1 MDSFFDKRLITT
13 KDASELSGYTSDYLS
28 RLVRLG
34 KIEGQ
39 RIGHSWLIERESL
52 EVFLK
57 NQKTQKSEYAHSL
70 SLARE
75 EEYRAHRSLLR
86 RKAKLSKPPVP
97 LQKGIR
103 ESSVFSQ
110 VFALTAALLVV
121 ASGAFAAQ
129 AVALPRLGEQVAE
142 LAHQVAFGFRATF
155 GGIPYGIAER
165 IDAADAS
172 MRTTNARVA
181 ADTALGSA
189 RDASPI
195 LSGSDLSLLQN
206 VFPAGVARP
215 TAIALVPSEPAH
227 VPPLTV
233 ADVQSSA
240 LGAYAFLTS
249 PARMEDALAGAYAA
263 LGTHAYDAITASFA
277 AYRSLIVS
285 SGPGALAFGAFAR
298 DMLAK
303 APHAVSAM
311 NLAFGGSV
319 IRATHAA
326 IRADVA
332 VAYGFATAAPASARV
347 TVALVGGIGNTLA
360 GATART
366 PALATTAF
374 LQATQVPAT
383 LAPALA
389 QTVFSGEYVAATRF
403 VAITNTISERYLA
416 LVSGTG
422 TLAYTGTAGVL
433 ALANL
438 TPPLFAHAPAAVENT
453 YLGLVGNG
461 ALAIDSLPTHLARLV
476 SVKHIPVLAAAL
488 PALSAGEQVALFT
501 YQTIHG
507 FFTSATGALA
517 GLFGTPNVAVVSN
530 PPSVVLPFAT
540 STTPVSA
547 PQAAAPA
554 RTERVAVTS
563 YPTYTTV
570 VQGVSQ
576 DFVNQ
581 SLASLR
587 TSILATVAGMIQPV
601 AAQGVTNENTI
612 QYVNMIQDL
621 SNLTVH
627 NGNFLG
633 GTFNGG
639 NLTNGISVSAASGS
653 FTNLTGGNTSLATTS
668 ISGALTT
675 TGNVTI
681 GGTLTAGSLSVSGIS
696 SGGAISAP
704 YFTAT
709 SSTATSTFSGSLNVG
724 NGGFLYASSTRNVG
738 IGVLSPAALLA
749 LQNSTSTQPIFVAS
763 NAAGAE
769 VYRITNAGFVGIGT
783 TSPTY
788 ALSVEGSSSLG
799 NNAIAG
805 YFSATSSA
813 ATSTF
818 AGSLAVGTSTQFTNG
833 LFAVGTSSP
842 LLYVNSTT
850 GRVGVGTSSPGFA
863 LDVNGIVNASSLY
876 VNGAPYIGS
885 QWTTASSS
893 IYYNTGNVGIGSTS
907 PYAKLSLAGA
917 AGSTTPLFAISTST
931 ALFATTTALTID
943 ANGNL
948 SLLNGANL
956 SVGGTLAVAG
966 NTTLAS
972 ATSTAFAITSLP
984 NALLSTNAN
993 GSVVASTSIGVNYL
1007 SGVLPIANGGTN
1019 SSSQTANGIAY
1030 YDGSKLTT
1038 GSNLSYNGSQL
1049 TLDLVDSWGGLHI
1062 QGRGGGEAS
1071 IALNPDN
1078 VSNGGAGQWILET
1091 NGNGLNNP
1099 HDFCWYSSELAR
1111 CTFNLVSANG
1121 YAGFNTNNP
1130 IAPLSVNGGFFA
1142 TASST
1147 IGGGTQTSGLTI
1159 AGGAT
1164 TTLSQ
1169 YIGGGLTVAGNTTLA
1184 NATATNLFSATASS
1198 TNLFASNAQ
1207 LGSLSASSLAL
1218 TNALP
1223 VTSGGTGWS
1232 AIQSGTIP
1240 YGAGTGALATTTAGV
1255 AGNILALLNGI
1266 PTWTAT
1272 TTFSSGL
1279 AYANGNVTNAGVLS
1293 LAQTYGTP
1301 QTGALTFAT
1310 STQSFNGLTLGT
1322 SLTNTLGAFT
1332 FTPSV
1337 SGTLNNSGLT
1347 NSTIALATGTSGTD
1361 VNVSGSPAALGGTLT
1376 LNIPTASATNRGA
1389 LSPTDWSTFN
1399 AKQAALTFTY
1409 PLVNTANTVST
1420 AFGTTTANSFSQ
1432 LQQFNGNASSTQ
1444 LTTTGS
1450 TYLATAGG
1458 NVGIGTT
1465 SPWAQFSINPNGING
1480 PSFAIGSS
1488 TATNFVVT
1496 NGGNV
1501 GIGTINPI
1509 NKLDVN
1515 GNINLPSGGII
1526 TTNNNG
1532 SIGFGFSGNS
1542 SVITSYANTTIQSYN
1557 GSSYVPVFTILGTQS
1572 AATGNVGIGT
1582 TSPFATLSVN
1592 GNAFI
1597 GGNLTVGGL
1606 TATTSI
1612 SAPYFTATN
1621 AAATST
1627 FAGGF
1632 QAAGTSGLT
1641 VLQNGNVGIGT
1652 VAPAQKLDVAG
1663 NINTSAGSAYMYNN
1677 ANVITASTTL
1687 NNYFFGGAGNLTM
1700 TGNLNIAS
1708 GLNALKNN
1716 TTGYFN
1722 LATGFN
1728 ALAANTTGYY
1738 NVANGLQALFNNT
1751 TGFDNIATGYVA
1763 LDSNTTGSHNI
1774 ASGMYAL
1781 LSNTTGSDNI
1791 TSGEH
1796 ALWNNITGSYN
1807 TALGGYA
1814 LPSNI
1819 TGNNNSA
1826 LGYGALSSNTAAT
1839 SSVAVGYL
1847 AAAGTANYSNQGGT
1861 YLGYQSGYSAAT
1873 GSNFNTLLG
1882 YQSGYDITTG
1892 TNNVILGT
1900 EQTTGGGITTG
1911 SNNILIGTGV
1921 RSGLT
1926 PTASNQLNIGNLI
1939 FATGLGSEATASTGN
1954 VGIGTVTPAQKLDVA
1969 GNINTSA
1976 GSAYMYNGSNVITAS
1991 TTLNN
1996 YFFGGAGNLTMT
2008 GDNNT
2013 ASGLSALQANTTG
2026 YFNTASGVNT
2036 LFSNSTG
2043 YSNIATGYN
2052 ALFSNTSGY
2061 QNAASGM
2068 SALYNNTTGTANTAT
2083 GYAALYSNNNGINN
2097 TADGM
2102 NALYANITGSNNTA
2116 LGVSAGR
2123 FISGGVTNNAG
2134 SSNSLYLG
2142 YGTQALANGD
2152 TNEIVIGASVTGN
2165 GSNSVTLGNTSIT
2178 KTILQGNVGIGTTSP
2193 YRALS
2198 VVGQTLSDSFNAT
2211 SSVGYQQGG
2220 TTVLTASPTLF
2231 NTFVGLGVGTSTT
2244 GNYNTF
2250 VGYQS
2255 GQANTSGFRNTAT
2268 GYQSL
2273 YSNTTGLA
2281 NTANGYYALL
2291 ANTTGGSNTAVGD
2304 YALYANTTGGSN
2316 TAVGQSALLANTT
2329 GGSNTATGQNS
2340 LRFNTTG
2347 SDNAALGIY
2356 SLYLNTTGYNN
2367 SALGYQALRSNTT
2380 GYFNTANG
2388 SSALYANTT
2397 GFQNTANGASALSS
2411 NTTGVSNTAAGYGAL
2426 LSNTTGSNNTADG
2439 YGALYSNTTGNF
2451 NTANGYQSLYNNTSA
2466 TSSTA
2471 LGYNAAY
2478 GSTLYSNQGGTYL
2491 GYQSGYSAATGS
2503 NFNTLLGYQSG
2514 YDITTGANNVIL
2526 GTEQTTGGSITTGSN
2541 NILIGTGVR
2550 SGLTPTASNQL
2561 NIGNLIFAT
2570 GLGSEAI
2577 ASTGNVGIGTA
2588 NPGNKFVVVTTSGGT
2603 GISIQTAGANQPTF
2617 VLQDTVN
2624 NQTGYVRLAGG
2635 SSNLMQIG
2643 SSASTNL
2650 SDVQIGVDITGAGV
2664 KPYLDLNAT
2673 YASLLNG
2680 NFGIG
2685 TTSPWAQL
2693 SINPN
2698 GISGPSFAIGSS
2710 TATNFVVTNGGNV
2723 GIGTTSPAYPLS
2735 IYNQGVEAFQFA
2747 PAAGTPVAGQY
2758 LYFRPG
2764 GTGNVTAF
2772 GSSAGNFAITA
2783 GSGNNAYIG
2792 TPGGARTALF
2802 NVNNSY
2808 GATGNY
2814 VTFSGAAA
2822 GSTPTIGAAGGSDTN
2837 VSLNLT
2843 PAGTGN
2849 VLVTTGNVGIGTTSP
2864 WRTLSVNGTSDLGT
2878 NALAGYFTATSTT
2891 ATSTFAGFID
2901 VNGTGT
2907 NATSTFAS
2915 NLWVKGALKVGIAS
2929 LYLTETGI
2937 HSTDGTI
2944 NIVTGTTAT
2953 SSFSTLSA
2961 GVLNVSSTTA
2971 TSTLADGINLSGG
2984 CFAVNGTCVGGG
2996 SGTAGQFPYYAA
3008 NGTTLTATSSIFLAS
3023 SGNVGIGTTSPASKL
3038 TVVTS
3043 NSNDVNLTLDSTAS
3057 NSGAYINFNSRL
3069 GGVLKQSQIFSDWNG
3084 GMVIQPTTGALSVNT
3099 ISNTYGNNFTVNGNA
3114 VIGTGS
3120 YLTTAAPSGGL
3131 LVGGNVGIGTTTPD
3145 QPLVV
3150 NGTIKSILNTSAPA
3164 LNVAS
3169 LVALGASGI
3178 TGAEN
3183 WALRGVYQYPNGVN
3197 NNSAG
3202 GDLYLIASLN
3212 GNTILGTKT
3221 DGTAL
3226 GNVGIG
3232 TTSPTANLSVQSN
3245 GNSSPAATF
3254 MNSGTGSNQF
3264 AIYPYQDGN
3273 TYLQHNG
3280 NVVFSPILGTAPQF
3294 VVSSTGNVG
3303 VGTTTPGSLLSV
3315 QGIANFTTATTTFQ
3329 STGGINLAS
3338 GCFAV
3343 NGICVGGGGG
3353 GSGTVQSGTTGQFP
3367 YYAAN
3372 GTTLTATSSLFLA
3385 PSGNV
3390 GIGTTTPSNLLTVAQ
3405 TSAFPSAGI
3414 QLTSSVN
3421 DPNIALTNTGT
3432 GGRDWRIISSNG
3444 LSGVPSTLRIYDNT
3458 AGADRLDIN
3467 SSGNVGIQTAAP
3479 SQALTVTGS
3488 GQFSGGLGL
3497 GGAVPNAVLTGQ
3509 AMTLNVSGY
3518 SNLNGFRVNGAD
3530 PVNSI
3535 YQTNNTNIGFTVNAG
3550 NAVNFNCFSAG
3561 SGCSGSTASTMMTIL
3576 TGGNVGI
3583 GTTSP
3588 WAQLSVNP
3596 NGISGPSF
3604 AIGSSTATNFVVT
3617 NGGNIG
3623 IGTTS
3628 PVYKLDVA
3636 GFVNT
3641 DQYSGYKQAGNTVL
3655 YASTTNQALAVGAS
3669 GAAAWM
3675 ATSSSLA
3682 YSVAVGQGA
3691 LQTSPTSVTAQ
3702 YNTAVG
3708 VNALSANANGYNN
3721 TATGYNALTSNT
3733 GGYYNTATGYNA
3745 LTANTT
3751 GNYNTAHGMSALRN
3765 NTTGIQNTA
3774 SGYQAL
3780 YSNSTNSNNVAYGYQ
3795 ALYSNTSDQ
3804 NMAVGYQALYSNTT
3818 GFQNTALGYQ
3828 ALNFNTTGSYNTAT
3842 GYGALEFTTGN
3853 NNTANGYQALVFNT
3867 SGSSNTANGWSALQ
3881 TNTTGSYNTANGT
3894 GALLSNTTGNNNSTL
3909 GYQSGYNVTG
3919 SNNTLLG
3926 YQSGYDITSGTNNIV
3941 LGTEQTTGG
3950 GVTTGS
3956 NNILIG
3962 TGVRSG
3968 LSQAGSNQL
3977 NIGNLIFATG
3987 LGSEATASTGNVGI
4001 GTSTPSSTLT
4011 IQAPAGQTALTIAS
4025 STGATMLS
4033 VNANGSLTAKLNQLT
4048 SDYLVDS
4055 GSAPIN
4061 VGDLVAYVNG
4071 KAQKARAAIIAGTP
4085 VDANAVSSTQES
4097 AAALSSTSFV
4107 MAYYNGSTGFINAVV
4122 GTVSGTAITY
4132 GTPVALSASVY
4143 SGTNVSVAA
4152 LSSTAFV
4159 ISYQAVS
4166 TLYAQAVVA
4175 TVSGTAITYGTPA
4188 ALNAV
4193 SSSYTP
4199 VAALS
4204 ATSFVVAYY
4213 NNSTN
4218 YANAVVATVSGT
4230 TITAGTPQVMS
4241 SGTIIAGNFSVA
4253 ALSSS
4258 LFVVAYTVSGPT
4270 TYLVAGSVSGTTITA
4285 GTPYGAISA
4294 SSSSVSIAT
4303 LSSTAFVTGYITGS
4317 ATINAAVGT
4326 VSGTTIT
4333 FGNAY
4338 SFPAPT
4344 GTTSAS
4350 APSVAAF
4357 SSTSFVATYAAA
4369 NSYYVNAAV
4378 GTVSGTTVTWG
4389 PNVVLNNVA
4398 SNMYAPP
4405 AVAAALSSSTF
4416 VVGYRNPSGYAEA
4429 FAAQSVTP
4437 SSNIIGMATTA
4448 ASPGGTVTVASNGI
4462 VTGLSGLTTGSTYY
4476 DSLALGLSTTTSTY
4490 KVGLALSP
4498 SSILLNSSNGAG
4510 TDQFFGD
4517 AVFANNFRI
4526 TEAPGAP
4533 QGLLFENQLGR
4544 KVMSI
4549 DEAGN
4554 LTVSG
4559 NLSASGLNLSDVSAL
4574 GQELLASAATSTA
4587 TTTQNTFNFASG
4599 MAAILN
4605 SRFNFNAFNALAAST
4620 STPSV
4625 LSLYQGTT
4633 TPAITISASGNVGIG
4648 TTSPNRALTVS
4659 GDVGA
4664 DKFVVPG
4671 ASSASFTVGTTT
4683 LTAEVPSAVLTA
4695 DGKGV
4700 DLYKLSTFTLATV
4713 QSLAVQ
4719 QAALSAQVSSLA
4731 ARVAKL
4737 ENGSIS
4743 VASGSPVSF
4752 SSSTLASALSGFGVL
4767 IQKGIAQF
4775 GTVVANRFVA
4785 ATDASGASSAGSG
4798 TILAGN
4804 TVAQVDN
4811 AYAEP
4816 TTKVFVTFNAPVTG
4830 SWWVSDKAAGS
4841 FRVVLSVPQAGD
4853 VSFDYFLV
4861 QTQGQLATSTPDGTF
4876 SQGSS
4881 AQSSGTSSG
4890 NTTTSISG
4898 PVITLLGANPVH
4910 LPVGGTFVEPGVTVT
4925 DAVDGTDPYI
4935 TFINGIQ
4942 QAVSSTTI
4950 NTASPTTYIITY
4962 KATDQAGNSATAIRS
4977 VIVGNP
4983 DGTVNLGPAPSSGGS
4998 TTGTSTTTAPASTAT
5013 STASSTAPAS
5023 TTATSTPAVDTTAPV
5038 VTLNG
5043 AAAMMLTVGGTFTDP
5058 GATATDSVDGNLTS
5072 KIKETGAVDTATV
5085 GLYTLTYSVTDAAG
5099 NTGSASRVVTVAA
5112 ATSTPSTTTAPAT
5125 ATTTPA
5131 TTTSSTS
5138 TSSASSAPTA
5148 STPATASS
5156 TPTTSPTPTTSTAT
5170 PTTSTASSTP
5180 AT

>member
-129 AVALPRLGEQVAE
+129 AVALPRLGEQAAE
-142 LAHQVAFGFRATF
+142 LAHQVAFGFSATF

-172 MRTTNARVA
+172 MRTTNARVT

-189 RDASPI
+189 RDASPL

-249 PARMEDALAGAYAA
+249 PTRVEDALAGAYAA

-311 NLAFGGSV
+311 NLAFGESV

-332 VAYGFATAAPASARV
+332 VAYGFATAAPTSARV

-517 GLFGTPNVAVVSN
+517 SLFGTPNVTVVSN

-540 STTPVSA
+540 STTPAST
-547 PQAAAPA
+547 PQPAAPA
-554 RTERVAVTS
+554 RTERVAVTN

-675 TGNVTI
+675 TGNVTL

-704 YFTAT
+704 YFSAT
-709 SSTATSTFSGSLNVG
+709 SSAATSTFSGSLNLG

-769 VYRITNAGFVGIGT
+769 VYRITNNGFVGIGT

-818 AGSLAVGTSTQFTNG
+818 AGHLAVGTTSPYGNG
-833 LFAVGTSSP
+833 LFTVGTTSP
-842 LLYVNSTT
+842 LLFVNSTT

-1432 LQQFNGNASSTQ
+1432 LQQFNANASTTQ
-1444 LTTTGS
+1444 LTSTGS

-1465 SPWAQFSINPNGING
+1465 SPYSLLSISNSATAAANTPLFTI
-1480 PSFAIGSS
+1480 AS
-1488 TATNFVVT
+1488 TTGGTSTSTLMTVLAN
-1496 NGGNV
+1496 GNV
-1501 GIGTINPI
+1501 GIGTAGPVAP
-1509 NKLDVN
+1509 LDVN
-1515 GNINLPSGGII
+1515 GYLHV
-1526 TTNNNG
+1526 
-1532 SIGFGFSGNS
+1532 SGNS
-1542 SVITSYANTTIQSYN
+1542 NPSTPSQGGYFSWNALTGTSGETDFINNQGGGSGGFAFMNTPSSGSPRTTLMVIT
-1557 GSSYVPVFTILGTQS
+1557 G
-1572 AATGNVGIGT
+1572 TGNVGIGTASPNYNLDFGSTNATINSNGTLTLQGNTSLALQETGDVYGPASLTLENRNGANGAIFSTVGSTVDLVDFGFRSPGAAANIRFEHRSAQILGSGNATNGEFQFLNPTGPTYWTALGQSTAYFTQNVGIGDQAPGTKLSVIGNAAIGYASGQTAPANGLVVNGNVGIGTSTPSQLLTVGNNNQFTVDTSGNATSQGTVWSGASGNGGIKIGSNGLTISQNPSYPYQLVSNSHFTVAAGYAFAVGGPANSLYSGIFYANSSTTIPLVTMGYSGQTADLQQWQNSAGAVLVNVTNSGNLGIGT

-1597 GGNLTVGGL
+1597 GGNLTVNGL

-1621 AAATST
+1621 ATATST

-1652 VAPAQKLDVAG
+1652 TSPISPLTISSSNSSANNGIVFGNTASLYEPRIWTGTGGNYDGYLKFAINPANQNDWDVAVLSGGMNAKAFLSAPSFNSSITGRGDSPIMAWTNTGGNFNGKLTLGQDYITGTSSIDMVIGPSNGTLNVRNNSNTSYLYVNSNNGLVGIGTTNPAQKLDVAGFINTDQYSGYKQAGNTVLYASTTNQALAVGASGAAAWMATSSSLAYSVAVGQGALQTSPTSVTAQYNTAVGVNALSANANGYNNTATGYNALTSNTGGYYNTATGYNALTANTTGNYNTAQGMSALRSNTTGIQNTASGYQALYSNSTNSNNVAYGYQALYSNTADQNMAIGYQALYSNTTGFQNTALGYQALNFNTTGSYNTATGYGALEFTTGNNNTANGFQALVFNSSGNSNSATGHGALYNNTTGSYNTANGQGALHYNTAGNNNLALGYQSGYNVTGSNNTLLGYQSGYDITTGTNNVILGTEQTTGGGITTGSNNILIGTGVRSGLTPTASNQLNIGNLIFATGLGSEATASTGNVGIGTSSPTALLGLQGGIGVNPSQLYLAANGNVGIGTTSPGLPLQVYDTAGNAGIRISSSAANTTPFDIRMGANLGTVANALTFYNPQTSTRLLVLTSTGNLAVGANPNGTDTAIISANGAEPAISISNTTAYNASGVGTLRFWGVYNSTGGQDTFAQIKGGKENTINGNGLGYLSFWTNTALSTQSEKMRITSQGNVGIGTTTPQSLLAVAGGASVGADYNTAAPTNGLIVEGNVGIGLTNPAQKLDVAGNINTSAGSAYMYNGSNVITASTTLNNYFFGGAGNLTMTGNYNIATGLGALVSNSTGSANVATDGFALSSNTTGSSNIATGYGTLNFNTTGSYNIAVGQTALQYNTTGSNNTATGFQALWKNTTGNNNTANGSYALQNNTSATSSTALGYAAAQGTANYSNQGGTYVGFQSGYSAATGSNFNTLLGYQSGYDITTGQNNIVLGTEQTTGGGITTGSNNILIGTGVRSGLSPTASNQLNIGNLIFATGLGSEATASTGNVGIGTTNPTQLFTVGNSLFQVTSVGDVYLNRTAPGAYLQWADTARLAVVSGKSFTFSINAGTSYDAQIGGTTYFNMGNVGIGTTTPAQKLDVAG

-1796 ALWNNITGSYN
+1796 ALWNNTTGSYN

-1861 YLGYQSGYSAAT
+1861 YVGYQSGYSAAT

-1892 TNNVILGT
+1892 QNNVILGT

-1954 VGIGTVTPAQKLDVA
+1954 VGIGT
-1969 GNINTSA
+1969 TSPRA
-1976 GSAYMYNGSNVITAS
+1976 RLEV
-1991 TTLNN
+1991 
-1996 YFFGGAGNLTMT
+1996 GGA
-2008 GDNNT
+2008 
-2013 ASGLSALQANTTG
+2013 ANP
-2026 YFNTASGVNT
+2026 A
-2036 LFSNSTG
+2036 
-2043 YSNIATGYN
+2043 
-2052 ALFSNTSGY
+2052 
-2061 QNAASGM
+2061 
-2068 SALYNNTTGTANTAT
+2068 
-2083 GYAALYSNNNGINN
+2083 
-2097 TADGM
+2097 
-2102 NALYANITGSNNTA
+2102 
-2116 LGVSAGR
+2116 
-2123 FISGGVTNNAG
+2123 
-2134 SSNSLYLG
+2134 
-2142 YGTQALANGD
+2142 
-2152 TNEIVIGASVTGN
+2152 
-2165 GSNSVTLGNTSIT
+2165 
-2178 KTILQGNVGIGTTSP
+2178 
-2193 YRALS
+2193 
-2198 VVGQTLSDSFNAT
+2198 
-2211 SSVGYQQGG
+2211 
-2220 TTVLTASPTLF
+2220 
-2231 NTFVGLGVGTSTT
+2231 
-2244 GNYNTF
+2244 
-2250 VGYQS
+2250 
-2255 GQANTSGFRNTAT
+2255 
-2268 GYQSL
+2268 
-2273 YSNTTGLA
+2273 
-2281 NTANGYYALL
+2281 
-2291 ANTTGGSNTAVGD
+2291 
-2304 YALYANTTGGSN
+2304 
-2316 TAVGQSALLANTT
+2316 
-2329 GGSNTATGQNS
+2329 
-2340 LRFNTTG
+2340 
-2347 SDNAALGIY
+2347 IY
-2356 SLYLNTTGYNN
+2356 
-2367 SALGYQALRSNTT
+2367 
-2380 GYFNTANG
+2380 
-2388 SSALYANTT
+2388 
-2397 GFQNTANGASALSS
+2397 LSS
-2411 NTTGVSNTAAGYGAL
+2411 NYTTPSTNAWSVPAIGTLDLSANAVAGE
-2426 LSNTTGSNNTADG
+2426 
-2439 YGALYSNTTGNF
+2439 
-2451 NTANGYQSLYNNTSA
+2451 
-2466 TSSTA
+2466 
-2471 LGYNAAY
+2471 
-2478 GSTLYSNQGGTYL
+2478 
-2491 GYQSGYSAATGS
+2491 
-2503 NFNTLLGYQSG
+2503 NTLPEWAIHMG
-2514 YDITTGANNVIL
+2514 V
-2526 GTEQTTGGSITTGSN
+2526 GG
-2541 NILIGTGVR
+2541 GV
-2550 SGLTPTASNQL
+2550 Q
-2561 NIGNLIFAT
+2561 
-2570 GLGSEAI
+2570 
-2577 ASTGNVGIGTA
+2577 
-2588 NPGNKFVVVTTSGGT
+2588 
-2603 GISIQTAGANQPTF
+2603 
-2617 VLQDTVN
+2617 
-2624 NQTGYVRLAGG
+2624 
-2635 SSNLMQIG
+2635 
-2643 SSASTNL
+2643 
-2650 SDVQIGVDITGAGV
+2650 SDVFT
-2664 KPYLDLNAT
+2664 
-2673 YASLLNG
+2673 
-2680 NFGIG
+2680 
-2685 TTSPWAQL
+2685 
-2693 SINPN
+2693 INR
-2698 GISGPSFAIGSS
+2698 
-2710 TATNFVVTNGGNV
+2710 
-2723 GIGTTSPAYPLS
+2723 
-2735 IYNQGVEAFQFA
+2735 A
-2747 PAAGTPVAGQY
+2747 PT
-2758 LYFRPG
+2758 PG
-2764 GTGNVTAF
+2764 GTR
-2772 GSSAGNFAITA
+2772 SE
-2783 GSGNNAYIG
+2783 
-2792 TPGGARTALF
+2792 LF
-2802 NVNNSY
+2802 RINNS
-2808 GATGNY
+2808 
-2814 VTFSGAAA
+2814 
-2822 GSTPTIGAAGGSDTN
+2822 
-2837 VSLNLT
+2837 
-2843 PAGTGN
+2843 
-2849 VLVTTGNVGIGTTSP
+2849 GNVGIGTTSP
-2864 WRTLSVNGTSDLGT
+2864 WRTLSVNGSSDLGT

-2907 NATSTFAS
+2907 NATSTIAS
-2915 NLWVKGALKVGIAS
+2915 NLWVKGALKVGLAS

-2944 NIVTGTTAT
+2944 NIVSGTTAT
-2953 SSFSTLSA
+2953 SSFPTIST

-2984 CFAVNGTCVGGG
+2984 CFAVNGTCVGGGSG

-3023 SGNVGIGTTSPASKL
+3023 SGNVGIGTTSP
-3038 TVVTS
+3038 
-3043 NSNDVNLTLDSTAS
+3043 
-3057 NSGAYINFNSRL
+3057 
-3069 GGVLKQSQIFSDWNG
+3069 
-3084 GMVIQPTTGALSVNT
+3084 
-3099 ISNTYGNNFTVNGNA
+3099 
-3114 VIGTGS
+3114 
-3120 YLTTAAPSGGL
+3120 
-3131 LVGGNVGIGTTTPD
+3131 
-3145 QPLVV
+3145 
-3150 NGTIKSILNTSAPA
+3150 
-3164 LNVAS
+3164 
-3169 LVALGASGI
+3169 
-3178 TGAEN
+3178 
-3183 WALRGVYQYPNGVN
+3183 
-3197 NNSAG
+3197 
-3202 GDLYLIASLN
+3202 
-3212 GNTILGTKT
+3212 
-3221 DGTAL
+3221 
-3226 GNVGIG
+3226 
-3232 TTSPTANLSVQSN
+3232 TANLSVQSD
-3245 GNSSPAATF
+3245 GHSSPAATF
-3254 MNSGTGSNQF
+3254 MNSGTGSNQLS
-3264 AIYPYQDGN
+3264 IYPYQDGN

-3280 NVVFSPILGTAPQF
+3280 NVVFSPVLSTTPQF
-3294 VVSSTGNVG
+3294 VVSSTGN
-3303 VGTTTPGSLLSV
+3303 
-3315 QGIANFTTATTTFQ
+3315 
-3329 STGGINLAS
+3329 
-3338 GCFAV
+3338 
-3343 NGICVGGGGG
+3343 
-3353 GSGTVQSGTTGQFP
+3353 
-3367 YYAAN
+3367 
-3372 GTTLTATSSLFLA
+3372 
-3385 PSGNV
+3385 
-3390 GIGTTTPSNLLTVAQ
+3390 
-3405 TSAFPSAGI
+3405 
-3414 QLTSSVN
+3414 
-3421 DPNIALTNTGT
+3421 
-3432 GGRDWRIISSNG
+3432 
-3444 LSGVPSTLRIYDNT
+3444 
-3458 AGADRLDIN
+3458 
-3467 SSGNVGIQTAAP
+3467 
-3479 SQALTVTGS
+3479 
-3488 GQFSGGLGL
+3488 
-3497 GGAVPNAVLTGQ
+3497 
-3509 AMTLNVSGY
+3509 
-3518 SNLNGFRVNGAD
+3518 
-3530 PVNSI
+3530 
-3535 YQTNNTNIGFTVNAG
+3535 
-3550 NAVNFNCFSAG
+3550 
-3561 SGCSGSTASTMMTIL
+3561 
-3576 TGGNVGI
+3576 
-3583 GTTSP
+3583 
-3588 WAQLSVNP
+3588 
-3596 NGISGPSF
+3596 
-3604 AIGSSTATNFVVT
+3604 
-3617 NGGNIG
+3617 IG
-3623 IGTTS
+3623 IGTT
-3628 PVYKLDVA
+3628 
-3636 GFVNT
+3636 
-3641 DQYSGYKQAGNTVL
+3641 
-3655 YASTTNQALAVGAS
+3655 
-3669 GAAAWM
+3669 
-3675 ATSSSLA
+3675 
-3682 YSVAVGQGA
+3682 
-3691 LQTSPTSVTAQ
+3691 
-3702 YNTAVG
+3702 
-3708 VNALSANANGYNN
+3708 
-3721 TATGYNALTSNT
+3721 
-3733 GGYYNTATGYNA
+3733 
-3745 LTANTT
+3745 
-3751 GNYNTAHGMSALRN
+3751 
-3765 NTTGIQNTA
+3765 
-3774 SGYQAL
+3774 
-3780 YSNSTNSNNVAYGYQ
+3780 
-3795 ALYSNTSDQ
+3795 
-3804 NMAVGYQALYSNTT
+3804 
-3818 GFQNTALGYQ
+3818 
-3828 ALNFNTTGSYNTAT
+3828 
-3842 GYGALEFTTGN
+3842 
-3853 NNTANGYQALVFNT
+3853 
-3867 SGSSNTANGWSALQ
+3867 
-3881 TNTTGSYNTANGT
+3881 
-3894 GALLSNTTGNNNSTL
+3894 
-3909 GYQSGYNVTG
+3909 
-3919 SNNTLLG
+3919 
-3926 YQSGYDITSGTNNIV
+3926 
-3941 LGTEQTTGG
+3941 
-3950 GVTTGS
+3950 
-3956 NNILIG
+3956 
-3962 TGVRSG
+3962 
-3968 LSQAGSNQL
+3968 
-3977 NIGNLIFATG
+3977 
-3987 LGSEATASTGNVGI
+3987 
-4001 GTSTPSSTLT
+4001 TPSSTLT

-4107 MAYYNGSTGFINAVV
+4107 MAYYNASTGFINAVV
-4122 GTVSGTAITY
+4122 GTVSGTTITY

-4175 TVSGTAITYGTPA
+4175 TVSGTTITYGTPA

-4199 VAALS
+4199 AAALS

-4241 SGTIIAGNFSVA
+4241 SGTIGVGNFSVA

-4258 LFVVAYTVSGPT
+4258 LFVAAYSVSGSA
-4270 TYLVAGSVSGTTITA
+4270 YLVAGSVSGTTITA
-4285 GTPYGAISA
+4285 GTPLVALSNFA
-4294 SSSSVSIAT
+4294 SSNVSIAT
-4303 LSSTAFVTGYITGS
+4303 LSSTTFIMGYVTS
-4317 ATINAAVGT
+4317 AQYFNAAVGSI
-4326 VSGTTIT
+4326 SGTTIT
-4333 FGNAY
+4333 LGSGY
-4338 SFPAPT
+4338 SSPAAL
-4344 GTTSAS
+4344 GTSPS

-4357 SSTSFVATYAAA
+4357 SSTSFVATY
-4369 NSYYVNAAV
+4369 NLGSSYINAIV
-4378 GTVSGTTVTWG
+4378 GTISGTTVTFG
-4389 PNVVLNNVA
+4389 QNVVLNNVA
-4398 SNMYAPP
+4398 SSMYAPP

-4416 VVGYRNPSGYAEA
+4416 VVGYRNGSSGYAEA

-4476 DSLALGLSTTTSTY
+4476 DGLALGLSTTTSTY

-4559 NLSASGLNLSDVSAL
+4559 NLSASGLNLSDVSTL

-4587 TTTQNTFNFASG
+4587 TTTQNAFDFVSG
-4599 MAAILN
+4599 MATVLN

-4625 LSLYQGTT
+4625 FSLYQGTT

-4785 ATDASGASSAGSG
+4785 ATDAGGASSAGSG

-4804 TVAQVDN
+4804 TVAQVNN

-4841 FRVVLSVPQAGD
+4841 FRVVLSVPQASD

-4861 QTQGQLATSTPDGTF
+4861 QTQGQLATSTSDGTF
-4876 SQGSS
+4876 SQAP
-4881 AQSSGTSSG
+4881 AQSAGTSSG
-4890 NTTTSISG
+4890 NTAMSISG

-4910 LPVGGTFVEPGVTVT
+4910 VPVGGTFVEPGVTVT

-4950 NTASPTTYIITY
+4950 NTSSPTTYIITY
-4962 KATDQAGNSATAIRS
+4962 KATDQAGNSATALRS

-4998 TTGTSTTTAPASTAT
+4998 TSGTGTAATPASTAT
-5013 STASSTAPAS
+5013 STASSTTPAS
-5023 TTATSTPAVDTTAPV
+5023 TTATSTPSVDTTAPV

-5112 ATSTPSTTTAPAT
+5112 ATSTPSTTAPAT
-5125 ATTTPA
+5125 STTTTTTA
-5131 TTTSSTS
+5131 TSTTTSV
-5138 TSSASSAPTA
+5138 
-5148 STPATASS
+5148 SS
-5156 TPTTSPTPTTSTAT
+5156 TPTASST

-5180 AT
+5180 VK